1 MNGLHPPA
9 PDDVTAVDD
18 VTDIDYGARGGLGT
32 DVRGL
37 GERIGG
43 LETKGVDNMTYDDVE
58 WNDGIIQTVEG
69 GFWS

>member
-58 WNDGIIQTVEG
+58 
-69 GFWS
+69 